1 MTDPIDNRRDFVA
14 IIQATQRVSAEL
26 GSEVEEVLRAGREAP
41 LPRDES
47 MRLLTAAVEVLRR
60 GADRRGDKAASASL
74 LGRIEEVIAMI
85 TATSQR
91 MGRERVLV
99 PLSAHN
105 GISPRPVHPK
115 PCFHGLEVPMN
126 AGFVNTRDIGLWDE
140 NERLEIHLGQFQ
152 QKFGRPPRRE
162 EVLDIMLSKMK
173 LPGIPAEDSDDQF
186 QIVQLARSIAVN
198 GVRKP
203 PIIDTDG
210 TLLDGNRRVAACY
223 YILHSDEFDS
233 EQKKRAETVFVWQL
247 TEHTTD
253 DERNAVVVS
262 LNFEPDCKQDWPDYV
277 KARKVYVEWQ
287 AMLALEPRVPSPTRQ
302 AEMKREL
309 SKKYALGPDTAV
321 VNRYLKM
328 VGWANEFEEFH
339 VGDRRRDKYEVK
351 HRANKYFQYFDE
363 LAKGASDRS
372 RGVAYTLERD
382 EPYKHL
388 VFDLLFDGKFKNWRQ
403 IRDLKFIAE
412 NEEARDLLRKAQ
424 AEPDP
429 EVADDHIDNAIAIAR
444 SRSAEERQLGANTR
458 IETFVRWLE
467 QLPVIAFRDQIKPD
481 NLERLLKALQLVEAA
496 ARTNLGTTAP
506 AQE

>member
-1 MTDPIDNRRDFVA
+1 
-14 IIQATQRVSAEL
+14 
-26 GSEVEEVLRAGREAP
+26 
-41 LPRDES
+41 
-47 MRLLTAAVEVLRR
+47 
-60 GADRRGDKAASASL
+60 
-74 LGRIEEVIAMI
+74 
-85 TATSQR
+85 
-91 MGRERVLV
+91 
-99 PLSAHN
+99 
-105 GISPRPVHPK
+105 
-115 PCFHGLEVPMN
+115 
-126 AGFVNTRDIGLWDE
+126 
-140 NERLEIHLGQFQ
+140 
-152 QKFGRPPRRE
+152 
-162 EVLDIMLSKMK
+162 
-173 LPGIPAEDSDDQF
+173 
-186 QIVQLARSIAVN
+186 
-198 GVRKP
+198 
-203 PIIDTDG
+203 
-210 TLLDGNRRVAACY
+210 
-223 YILHSDEFDS
+223 
-233 EQKKRAETVFVWQL
+233 
-247 TEHTTD
+247 
-253 DERNAVVVS
+253 
-262 LNFEPDCKQDWPDYV
+262 
-277 KARKVYVEWQ
+277 
-287 AMLALEPRVPSPTRQ
+287 MLALEPRVPSPTRQ